1 MVNKKLR
8 RPFEEAR
15 VFARSLKLRSE
26 SEWRQY
32 CKFGKYGIP
41 KPDDIPSNP
50 NIIYKNDGWIS
61 IPDWLGNENRIYSEE
76 TRRKMIE
83 W

>member
-1 MVNKKLR
+1 MRAKKAW

-15 VFARSLKLRSE
+15 VFARSLKLKNYR
-26 SEWRQY
+26 EWQQY
-32 CKFGKYGIP
+32 AKSGER
-41 KPDDIPSNP
+41 PDDIPSNP